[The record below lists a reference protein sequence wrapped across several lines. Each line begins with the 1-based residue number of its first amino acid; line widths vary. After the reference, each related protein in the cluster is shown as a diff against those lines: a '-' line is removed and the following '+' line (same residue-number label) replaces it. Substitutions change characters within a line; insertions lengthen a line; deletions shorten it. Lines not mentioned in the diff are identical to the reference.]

1 MNHIKKFWCFWVR
14 PHLQSATQNTIMTF
28 QNLQCVTV
36 AGLSDIRWKD
46 KLWVKKNIIYTM
58 QAFINW
64 EKKLH
69 TSLWSNYLSWTY
81 IRCSYY
87 VQDFGTWPL
96 HSFSLAGS
104 MRTQLKYWC
113 GSSREKKTYSY
124 LDKEREKRENSSEF
138 TKTCPW
144 NFPVYMQL

>member
-14 PHLQSATQNTIMTF
+14 PHLLCYTKHHNDIPEFTMCHSCWFEWHQMERQIM
-28 QNLQCVTV
+28 
-36 AGLSDIRWKD
+36 GE
-46 KLWVKKNIIYTM
+46 KNIIYTM

-87 VQDFGTWPL
+87 VQDFGAWPL
-96 HSFSLAGS
+96 HSFSLAGW

-124 LDKEREKRENSSEF
+124 LNKEREKRESSSEF
-138 TKTCPW
+138 TKTCPL